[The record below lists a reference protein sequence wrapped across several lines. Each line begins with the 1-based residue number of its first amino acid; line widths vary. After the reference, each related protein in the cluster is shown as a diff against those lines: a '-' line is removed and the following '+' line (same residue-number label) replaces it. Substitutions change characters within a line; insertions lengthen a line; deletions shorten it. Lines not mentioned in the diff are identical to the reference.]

1 MYGLGLQIY
10 KKGRACAVVDKCRN
24 YALCQEGEPAD
35 GFVDFRQDG
44 TWVPV
49 RFNAVPAWLKEQIK
63 ESEEFESGKGGV
75 N

>member
-35 GFVDFRQDG
+35 GFICFRQDG

-49 RFNAVPAWLKEQIK
+49 RFDDAPAWLQEQIEDFDLFGVD
-63 ESEEFESGKGGV
+63 ES
-75 N
+75 